1 MSGRTLGEDL
11 RARAA
16 EAPQREAVVAGDA
29 RATYAQLDAAADRF
43 AAALLEAGVA
53 RGDRVLLVLPNR
65 LEAAVAV
72 YGVLR
77 TGAAISPLNPTIKAG
92 KLAYVVKDSGAA
104 ALVADASTAAVATEA
119 GGRRAGA
126 GGRRARARPPAG
138 AAARG
143 RSRRGHLHVG
153 LDRRTEGRDAHP
165 PQHDLRRRLDR
176 RVPRPA
182 RGRPRAVHVPAV
194 LRLRAL
200 PAADVHPGRRDARAR
215 ARLRL
220 PGADRPAASRRARH
234 RPARRADALQ

>member
-92 KLAYVVKDSGAA
+92 KLAYVVQDSGAA

-119 GGRRAGA
+119 GGGRPAARGGGA
-126 GGRRARARPPAG
+126 GGRPPPRAGGGGGARRRAGVGARPRGGRPPAG

-143 RSRRGHLHVG
+143 RPRRGHLH
-153 LDRRTEGRDAHP
+153 
-165 PQHDLRRRLDR
+165 
-176 RVPRPA
+176 
-182 RGRPRAVHVPAV
+182 
-194 LRLRAL
+194 
-200 PAADVHPGRRDARAR
+200 
-215 ARLRL
+215 
-220 PGADRPAASRRARH
+220 
-234 RPARRADALQ
+234 